1 MNVFDNPDNFPPI
14 LFHAWEYLDV
24 KGPSSLESMI
34 SDLAPPSFAKTAQD
48 NVSGTIRLGIRIQLF
63 TESAGLISNS
73 DRIAKC
79 ATYSSFHRVVR
90 DIYFDQKVNPFDKVN
105 ENKGNL
111 QLATAWFFSFPYAK
125 TPGNWDEALKVLP
138 EDFTVDRDEWPIVNS
153 TQWEGFRRW
162 MLFMGLAVGVV
173 GKGPKDGTTVKMLI
187 RPSIS
192 EMLEDVVISE
202 LSPKDRPLDHLLSA
216 FTIRMPSFP
225 GGDVWN
231 KLPESARS
239 RTPRNNSLLAE
250 TLRNLDSRGIINLK
264 KTADSSHRQVFEVD
278 TGDFIFDVV
287 SKGGTL

>member
-1 MNVFDNPDNFPPI
+1 MNVFDQPDNFPPI
-14 LFHAWEYLDV
+14 LFHAWEYLNV

-34 SDLAPPSFAKTAQD
+34 SDLAPTSFAQTAQD

-63 TESAGLISNS
+63 TESSGLISNS

-79 ATYSSFHRVVR
+79 DDYSSFHRVVR
-90 DIYFDQKVNPFDKVN
+90 DIYFDQNVNPFDKVN

-111 QLATAWFFSFPYAK
+111 QLAAAWFFSFPYAK
-125 TPGNWDEALKVLP
+125 GPGNWTDAERLLP
-138 EDFTVDRDEWPIVNS
+138 DDFADRKESWPILGP

-173 GKGPKDGTTVKMLI
+173 GKGPKTGTVNMLI

-192 EMLEDVVISE
+192 EVLENVAASE
-202 LSPKDRPLDHLLSA
+202 LSSRDIPLDHLLSA
-216 FTIRMPSFP
+216 LTIRMPSFP
-225 GGDVWN
+225 GGEVWN
-231 KLPESARS
+231 KLPESAKNRI
-239 RTPRNNSLLAE
+239 PKNNSLLAE
-250 TLRNLDSRGIINLK
+250 TLRSLDSRGIINLK

-287 SKGGTL
+287 SKGRTL